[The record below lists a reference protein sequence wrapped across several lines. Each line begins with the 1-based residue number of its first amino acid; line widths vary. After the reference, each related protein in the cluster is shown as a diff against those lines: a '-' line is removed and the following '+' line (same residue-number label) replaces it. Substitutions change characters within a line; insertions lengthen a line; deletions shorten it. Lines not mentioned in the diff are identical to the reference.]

1 MRHKSQNWLSARVDG
16 FMIASSPVLYSP
28 TQNKLMTLN
37 TVSRKT
43 AWLRVVTLAVAAFIF
58 NTTEFVPVGL
68 LSDIA
73 NSFGMETAQVG
84 IMLTIYAWVVAL
96 MSLPFMLLTSLV
108 ERRKLLIAIF
118 VLFIGSHVLSF
129 LAWNFTV
136 LVISRIGIAFAHAIF
151 WSITASLA
159 IRMAPAGKKAQA
171 LSLIA
176 TGTALAMVLG
186 LPLGRIVG
194 QYFGWRSTFFAIG
207 VVAAITLVCL
217 IKLLPKLPSEHSGSL
232 GSVPQLFRRPA
243 LVSIYVLTAVVVT
256 AHYTAYSYIEPFVQT
271 VAGLSANFA
280 TLLLLVLGGAGIIG
294 SVLFGKLG
302 NRHASTLISGAIAL
316 LVLCLA
322 LLLPASPSPIN
333 LTVLSMFWGIA
344 IMVIGL
350 GMQVKVLALA
360 PDATDVAMSLFS
372 GIFNIGIGAGALL
385 GNQVSLHFSM
395 SSIGWIGA
403 IPALAALIWSILIF
417 RRWPVALEE
426 QPHHS

>member
-1 MRHKSQNWLSARVDG
+1 
-16 FMIASSPVLYSP
+16 
-28 TQNKLMTLN
+28 MTIN

-96 MSLPFMLLTSLV
+96 MSLPFMLMTSMV
-108 ERRKLLIAIF
+108 ERRKLLIGIF
-118 VLFIGSHVLSF
+118 VLFIASHVLSF

-194 QYFGWRSTFFAIG
+194 QYFGWRTTFFSIG

-232 GSVPQLFRRPA
+232 SSVPQLFRRPA
-243 LVSIYVLTAVVVT
+243 LVSIYLLTAVVVT
-256 AHYTAYSYIEPFVQT
+256 AHYTAYSYIEPFVNT
-271 VAGLSANFA
+271 VAGRSANFA
-280 TLLLLVLGGAGIIG
+280 TLLLLVLGGTGIIG

-302 NRHASTLISGAIAL
+302 NKHASTLISGAIAL

-322 LLLPASPSPIN
+322 LLLPASDSNIN
-333 LTVLSMFWGIA
+333 LTVLCMFWGIA

-385 GNQVSLHFSM
+385 GNQVSLHLSM
-395 SSIGWIGA
+395 ASIGWVGA
-403 IPALAALIWSILIF
+403 IPALAALIWSVLIF

-426 QPHHS
+426 RAHHS